1 MKKFLIVTIIG
12 LTVLISVTVLAAP
25 KLHKTQEL
33 TFNLSS
39 EPQTIDPARSTGV
52 IEANIE
58 LAAFEGLTRYG
69 ADDIPEPGVAERWT
83 ISKDN
88 LTYTFHLRKN
98 AKWSNGDPVTAHDF
112 EYAWKR
118 ALDPK
123 LAAEYAYQLY
133 YIKNGEAYNTGK
145 ISDPKQVG
153 VKALDNYTL
162 QVTLEAPCPYFTSMT
177 SFPTLLPVHKKF
189 VEANPDK
196 WATSPDTYIG
206 NGPFKVV
213 KWVHNQRLEFSPNP
227 YYWNKEKIKLTKLVY
242 LMVEE
247 QSTSLTMFESGQV
260 DFIDDNGIPRPEVPR
275 LESEG
280 VLKKNPYLGT
290 YYYRLNVKNPPLNNV
305 KVRKALA
312 LAIDRAALVRY
323 VTKAGEIPAT
333 GLVPEG
339 VPDAVKGSTFRQVGG
354 DKFFK
359 DADYATAKKLL
370 AEAGYPGGKG
380 FPTIEIIY
388 NTHEMH
394 KQIAE
399 AIQEMWK
406 KNLNINVTITNQEW
420 KVYLD
425 TMHQISYKHA
435 LRSGWIGDYVD
446 PMTFMD
452 MFVTDGGNNNTNWS
466 NAQYDKLIDIAK
478 KTANQK
484 VRMKAMHDAEKILMD
499 EMPIIPIYFYTKPY
513 LMKDWVKGVRQSAL
527 GFNDFSRAY
536 ILAH

>member
-1 MKKFLIVTIIG
+1 MNKFKIAAVVG
-12 LTVLISVTVLAAP
+12 LAVLISATVWAAP
-25 KLHKTQEL
+25 KLHRTQEL
-33 TFNLSS
+33 TFNLSA
-39 EPQTIDPARSTGV
+39 EPQIIDPARSTGV
-52 IEANIE
+52 IEANVE
-58 LAAFEGLTRYG
+58 LAVFEGLTRFG
-69 ADDIPEPGVAERWT
+69 PNDNPEPGVAEKWT
-83 ISKDN
+83 VSKDN
-88 LTYTFHLRKN
+88 LTYTFYLRKN

-145 ISDPKQVG
+145 ITDPKQVG

-196 WATSPDTYIG
+196 WAGSPDTYIG
-206 NGPFKVV
+206 NGPFKLV
-213 KWVHNQRLEFSPNP
+213 KWVHNERLEFVPNP
-227 YYWNKEKIKLTKLVY
+227 YYWNKEKVKLTKLVY

-260 DFIDDNGIPRPEVPR
+260 DFIDDNGIPRPEIPR

-290 YYYRLNVKNPPLNNV
+290 YFYRLNVKNPPLDNV

-312 LAIDRAALVRY
+312 LAIDRAALVKY

-333 GLVPEG
+333 SLVPEG
-339 VPDAVKGSTFRQVGG
+339 VPDAVKGTTFRQVGG
-354 DKFFK
+354 NKFFK

-380 FPTIEIIY
+380 FPTIEILY

-425 TMHQISYKHA
+425 TMHQISYKHV

-452 MFVTDGGNNNTNWS
+452 LFITGGGNNNTNWG
-466 NAQYDKLIDIAK
+466 NAQYDKLIDLAK
-478 KTANQK
+478 KTADQK

-499 EMPIIPIYFYTKPY
+499 EMPIIPIYFYIKPY
-513 LMKDWVKGVRQSAL
+513 LMKDWVKGIRQSAL
-527 GFNDFSRAY
+527 GFNDFSAAY
-536 ILAH
+536 ILDH